1 MKIRFRSLSP
11 ALGLA
16 AALALAPTAF
26 AQDAV
31 DAGIETTATTQAP
44 TSWNDI
50 DTNGDGVISA
60 EESAATPALAGIFA
74 EADANA
80 DGELTG
86 EEYRAFVA
94 AGQAEAAAGS
104 TAADAG
110 YDDGTG
116 VEPTGEADAEAGAD
130 IEE

>member
-1 MKIRFRSLSP
+1 MKTQFLTP

-16 AALALAPTAF
+16 LALAAAPAAF
-26 AQDAV
+26 AQEAV
-31 DAGIETTATTQAP
+31 DPAAAPQA

-50 DTNGDGVISA
+50 DSNGDGVISA
-60 EESAATPALAGIFA
+60 EESAATPALSEVFA

-94 AGQAEAAAGS
+94 AGQAEAAAGR

-110 YDDGTG
+110 QSAYDDAGDG
-116 VEPTGEADAEAGAD
+116 EPASEAGD
-130 IEE
+130 GSGE

>member
-1 MKIRFRSLSP
+1 MKTNIRFLTP

-16 AALALAPTAF
+16 IALAAPVAF
-26 AQDAV
+26 AQEADPA
-31 DAGIETTATTQAP
+31 AAPQA
-44 TSWNDI
+44 TSWNDV
-50 DTNGDGVISA
+50 DADGDGVISV
-60 EESAATPALAGIFA
+60 EESAAAPALAEVFA

-80 DGELTG
+80 DGDLTG

-94 AGQAEAAAGS
+94 AGQAKAAAGS

-110 YDDGTG
+110 EAYEDSNT
-116 VEPTGEADAEAGAD
+116 EAPTTDAEGD

>member
-1 MKIRFRSLSP
+1 MKTNIRFLTP

-16 AALALAPTAF
+16 IALAAPVAF
-26 AQDAV
+26 AQDA
-31 DAGIETTATTQAP
+31 DPAAAPQA
-44 TSWNDI
+44 TSWNDV
-50 DTNGDGVISA
+50 DADGNGVISA
-60 EESAATPALAGIFA
+60 EESAAAPALAEVFA

-110 YDDGTG
+110 ESYDDGSTE
-116 VEPTGEADAEAGAD
+116 EPTTEVEGD
-130 IEE
+130 IEQ